1 MRTYVLANLKGG
13 VGKTTSTVNLAY
25 SLSELGKHVL
35 VIDTDPQTNL
45 TPFFTKADPSGKSIR
60 DVLQHPEDMKSCIYK
75 SKYPLIDVVKG
86 DVRLREDDAAEP
98 DCLKRALEQV
108 EDQYDICL
116 IDTRPAFEKI
126 TLNAIH
132 AADVMLVPV
141 YLDKFCRDNLLLVE
155 DQISRINTHDRE
167 EEQDLP
173 WFIFVNKIENKRV
186 QKKIYQDMVSQ
197 HSWPFLNTCVTK
209 GAVAENALNLYKPLW
224 RHRRSSRVTQDY
236 MELAKEILEV

>member
-1 MRTYVLANLKGG
+1 
-13 VGKTTSTVNLAY
+13 
-25 SLSELGKHVL
+25 
-35 VIDTDPQTNL
+35 
-45 TPFFTKADPSGKSIR
+45 
-60 DVLQHPEDMKSCIYK
+60 MKFCIYK

-108 EDQYDICL
+108 EDRYDICL

-197 HSWPFLNTCVTK
+197 HSWPVSEHLRDERGSCGKCIELVQAIVASPPEQPGDTRLYGTGK
-209 GAVAENALNLYKPLW
+209 GNLGG
-224 RHRRSSRVTQDY
+224 VD
-236 MELAKEILEV
+236 

>member
-60 DVLQHPEDMKSCIYK
+60 DVLQHPEHMKFCIYK

-108 EDQYDICL
+108 EDRYDICL

-155 DQISRINTHDRE
+155 DQIEPD
-167 EEQDLP
+167 
-173 WFIFVNKIENKRV
+173 
-186 QKKIYQDMVSQ
+186 Q
-197 HSWPFLNTCVTK
+197 HP
-209 GAVAENALNLYKPLW
+209 
-224 RHRRSSRVTQDY
+224 
-236 MELAKEILEV
+236 